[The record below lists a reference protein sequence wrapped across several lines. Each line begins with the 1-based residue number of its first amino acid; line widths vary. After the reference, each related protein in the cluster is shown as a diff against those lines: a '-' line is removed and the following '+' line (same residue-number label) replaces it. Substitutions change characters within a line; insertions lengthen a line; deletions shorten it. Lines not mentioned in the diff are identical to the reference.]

1 MDYTKWDTVENW
13 KLTNRG
19 EKEVE
24 AFIRECKAKRKEI
37 MDAGIDTACHT
48 RIPTKALILADINCE
63 KILQKMDIE
72 VYGAS
77 QIIMTCQFF

>member
-48 RIPTKALILADINCE
+48 RIPTKALILADIN
-63 KILQKMDIE
+63 
-72 VYGAS
+72 GAS
-77 QIIMTCQFF
+77 QIIMTCQFFWNMTLIL